1 MRSGL
6 ERSLEITSIC
16 KPTSSCTFFSTL
28 CLKSGLLLIMIVFGV
43 SLRVTVMVPRA
54 AFAAALGIAK
64 FFPDKKNTDTGGQ
77 GGEGDPAVEGPG
89 ADGTDEEEP
98 TKYGTGVTGI
108 LIVVKVGSVEL
119 LLLLLLLEAPAREE
133 PAIGCAPG
141 FEITEELV
149 CVMFCNVVV
158 EGGLEEFAPN
168 EAAACEG
175 DIEGAV
181 LSGPRPRVKLMTQ

>member
-6 ERSLEITSIC
+6 KRSLEITCIC

-28 CLKSGLLLIMIVFGV
+28 CLKSGLRLIAIVVGF
-43 SLRVTVMVPRA
+43 SLTVTVTVPVA
-54 AFAAALGIAK
+54 VFAAALGIAK

-98 TKYGTGVTGI
+98 TKYGVTGI
-108 LIVVKVGSVEL
+108 LIVEKVVSVEL

-141 FEITEELV
+141 YEITEELV
-149 CVMFCNVVV
+149 CVVFCNVVV

>member
-1 MRSGL
+1 
-6 ERSLEITSIC
+6 
-16 KPTSSCTFFSTL
+16 
-28 CLKSGLLLIMIVFGV
+28 MIVFGV

-98 TKYGTGVTGI
+98 TEYGVTGI
-108 LIVVKVGSVEL
+108 LIVVKVGL
-119 LLLLLLLEAPAREE
+119 LLLLLLLEAPARED

-149 CVMFCNVVV
+149 
-158 EGGLEEFAPN
+158 
-168 EAAACEG
+168 
-175 DIEGAV
+175 
-181 LSGPRPRVKLMTQ
+181 

>member
-1 MRSGL
+1 
-6 ERSLEITSIC
+6 
-16 KPTSSCTFFSTL
+16 
-28 CLKSGLLLIMIVFGV
+28 
-43 SLRVTVMVPRA
+43 MVPRA

-64 FFPDKKNTDTGGQ
+64 FFPDKKNTDIGGQ

-98 TKYGTGVTGI
+98 TKYGVTGI
-108 LIVVKVGSVEL
+108 LIVEKVVSVEL
-119 LLLLLLLEAPAREE
+119 LLLLLLLEAPARED

-149 CVMFCNVVV
+149 CVVFCNVVE
-158 EGGLEEFAPN
+158 EGGFEEFAPN

-175 DIEGAV
+175 DIEGAD
-181 LSGPRPRVKLMTQ
+181 LYCPGPRVKLMTQ

>member
-6 ERSLEITSIC
+6 KRSLEITSIC

-98 TKYGTGVTGI
+98 TKYGVTGI

-119 LLLLLLLEAPAREE
+119 LLLLEAPARED

-149 CVMFCNVVV
+149 
-158 EGGLEEFAPN
+158 
-168 EAAACEG
+168 
-175 DIEGAV
+175 
-181 LSGPRPRVKLMTQ
+181 

>member
-16 KPTSSCTFFSTL
+16 KPTSSCTFFFTL

-43 SLRVTVMVPRA
+43 SLRVTVMVPPA
-54 AFAAALGIAK
+54 AFAAALGIAEY
-64 FFPDKKNTDTGGQ
+64 FPDKKNTDTGGQ
-77 GGEGDPAVEGPG
+77 GGEDDPAVEGPG
-89 ADGTDEEEP
+89 GYEEEP

-108 LIVVKVGSVEL
+108 LIVVKVATV
-119 LLLLLLLEAPAREE
+119 EAPARED
-133 PAIGCAPG
+133 PPG

-149 CVMFCNVVV
+149 CVVFCNVVV

-175 DIEGAV
+175 DIKGAV
-181 LSGPRPRVKLMTQ
+181 LSGSRPRVKLMTQ

>member
-54 AFAAALGIAK
+54 AFAAALGIAEY
-64 FFPDKKNTDTGGQ
+64 FPDKKNTDTGGQ
-77 GGEGDPAVEGPG
+77 GGEDDPAVEGPG
-89 ADGTDEEEP
+89 KDEEEP

-149 CVMFCNVVV
+149 CVVFCNVVV

>member
-28 CLKSGLLLIMIVFGV
+28 CLKSGLLLIIIVFGV

-77 GGEGDPAVEGPG
+77 GGEDDPAVEGPG
-89 ADGTDEEEP
+89 GYEEEP

-108 LIVVKVGSVEL
+108 LIVVKVATVE
-119 LLLLLLLEAPAREE
+119 ASQ

-149 CVMFCNVVV
+149 CVVFCNVVV

-168 EAAACEG
+168 DDAACEG

-181 LSGPRPRVKLMTQ
+181 LYGPRPRVKLMTQ

>member
-28 CLKSGLLLIMIVFGV
+28 CLKSGLLLIIIVFGV

-77 GGEGDPAVEGPG
+77 GGEDDPAVEGPG
-89 ADGTDEEEP
+89 GYEEEP

-108 LIVVKVGSVEL
+108 LIVVKVATV
-119 LLLLLLLEAPAREE
+119 EAPARED

-149 CVMFCNVVV
+149 CVMFCNVVFFGSF
-158 EGGLEEFAPN
+158 E
-168 EAAACEG
+168 
-175 DIEGAV
+175 I
-181 LSGPRPRVKLMTQ
+181 

>member
-6 ERSLEITSIC
+6 KRSLEITSIC

-98 TKYGTGVTGI
+98 TKYGVTGI

-119 LLLLLLLEAPAREE
+119 LLLLEAPARED

-149 CVMFCNVVV
+149 CVVFCNVVV

-175 DIEGAV
+175 DIGGAV
-181 LSGPRPRVKLMTQ
+181 LYGPGPRVKLMTQ

>member
-16 KPTSSCTFFSTL
+16 KPTSSCTFFFTL

-77 GGEGDPAVEGPG
+77 GGEDDPAVEGPG
-89 ADGTDEEEP
+89 GDEEEP

-108 LIVVKVGSVEL
+108 LIVVKVATVE
-119 LLLLLLLEAPAREE
+119 ACQAARED

-149 CVMFCNVVV
+149 CVVFCNVVV

-168 EAAACEG
+168 EDAACEG
-175 DIEGAV
+175 DIKGAV